1 MGEYRFSVYFKW
13 QFGLTIGYEYGQ
25 ILLRVPFLDLH
36 FAIRKGA
43 YGIRL
48 FNWQSS

>member
-13 QFGLTIGYEYGQ
+13 QFGLTIGYKYGQ
-25 ILLRVPFLDLH
+25 ILLSVPFLDLH
-36 FAIRKGA
+36 FAIRKEA
-43 YGIRL
+43 YGERI